1 MKIFIL
7 IAIALVFYLLR
18 ANVMAAPILKIGDD
32 APTFTL
38 PDSQGNQVSLSDY
51 KSKWVV
57 LYFYPKDDTPGCTKQ
72 ACQFRDDFKTLEALG
87 AKVIGVSIDDS
98 FSHKK
103 FAEKYNLPFTLLSDT
118 DKKVIKD
125 YGASSLLFTKRIS
138 YLIDKGVIIKVY
150 PKVDPATHAMEILKE
165 IGKMS

>member
-1 MKIFIL
+1 MLKEGTKIIDFS
-7 IAIALVFYLLR
+7 LVDQDHIFH
-18 ANVMAAPILKIGDD
+18 K
-32 APTFTL
+32 
-38 PDSQGNQVSLSDY
+38 LSDY
-51 KSKWVV
+51 STGRVL
-57 LYFYPKDDTPGCTKQ
+57 LYFYPKDDTPGCTKE
-72 ACQFRDDFKTLEALG
+72 ACSITEVYDDFKKEGIT
-87 AKVIGVSIDDS
+87 VIGISSDS
-98 FSHKK
+98 PESHKK
-103 FAEKYNLPFTLLSDT
+103 FKEKYNLPFTLLSDT